1 MIDLYEV
8 NISVHINSMSGEEPS
23 EAKEAEKMED
33 IVKAD
38 SKKNGR
44 VAPAT

>member
-1 MIDLYEV
+1 
-8 NISVHINSMSGEEPS
+8 MSGEEPS

-38 SKKNGR
+38 SKEEWAR
-44 VAPAT
+44 SAT